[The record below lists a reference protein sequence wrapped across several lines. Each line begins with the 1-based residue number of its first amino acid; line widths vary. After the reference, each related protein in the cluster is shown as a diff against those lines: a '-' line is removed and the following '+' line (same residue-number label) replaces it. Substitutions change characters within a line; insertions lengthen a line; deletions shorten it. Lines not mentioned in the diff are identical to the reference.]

1 MDSHCDTGRY
11 TQFPIIVFHFSQ
23 DVNNS
28 LGYIDMVVHLRPV
41 SDAERAELDYIT
53 TYVPCNEW
61 DVERPDVV
69 VRARVLA
76 FASEGWKPSLIAA
89 RVGVTERTVR
99 EWIGRFN
106 VLGDAHD
113 DLSPR
118 DAVAQAHALY
128 DLLQGVRRP
137 GRSRTPVYG
146 PDVVRRIGEIALTH
160 PADLALPYAHWTL
173 ERLQRYLNECE
184 SIAIRHSRLA
194 DILHAS
200 RISFRPRPTDQYLY
214 FGDRSGDVR
223 PWMVTPSTPL
233 GRRVSGG
240 RGRRELPAPDA

>member
-1 MDSHCDTGRY
+1 MLIT
-11 TQFPIIVFHFSQ
+11 
-23 DVNNS
+23 
-28 LGYIDMVVHLRPV
+28 LWGYIGMVVRLRPV

-61 DVERPDVV
+61 DVERPEVV

-106 VLGDAHD
+106 ALGDAHD

-118 DAVAQAHALY
+118 NAVAQAHALY
-128 DLLQGVRRP
+128 HLLQGVRRP

-160 PADLALPYAHWTL
+160 PADLALPYARWTL
-173 ERLQRYLNECE
+173 ERLQRYLNERE
-184 SIAIRHSRLA
+184 GITIRHSRLA

-200 RISFRPRPTDQYLY
+200 RISLRPRPSGGYTY

-223 PWMVTPSTPL
+223 P
-233 GRRVSGG
+233 
-240 RGRRELPAPDA
+240 

>member
-1 MDSHCDTGRY
+1 MLIT
-11 TQFPIIVFHFSQ
+11 
-23 DVNNS
+23 
-28 LGYIDMVVHLRPV
+28 LWGYIGMVVRLRPV

-53 TYVPCNEW
+53 TYVPCDEW
-61 DVERPDVV
+61 GAERPEVV

-76 FASEGWKPSLIAA
+76 LASEGWKPSLIAA

-106 VLGDAHD
+106 ALGGAPD

-118 DAVAQAHALY
+118 DVVAQAHALY

-137 GRSRTPVYG
+137 GRSRTLVYG

-173 ERLQRYLNECE
+173 ERLQRYLNERE
-184 SIAIRHSRLA
+184 GIAIRHSRLA

-200 RISFRPRPTDQYLY
+200 RISFRPRPTDRYTY
-214 FGDRSGDVR
+214 FGDRSRDVR
-223 PWMVTPSTPL
+223 PWLVTPSTP
-233 GRRVSGG
+233 GGNACPAAGSG
-240 RGRRELPAPDA
+240 EQLPAPDA